1 MNSDYNWLVTKKVL
15 VVDDKASVR
24 DLLRDYLQQQGYAVA
39 VATNGREAL
48 YAARHE
54 NPDAILLDI
63 MMPEMDG
70 YQFLQQY
77 RRERSV
83 PVIIITARDEESDAV
98 LGLEL
103 GADDYVLKPF
113 RLRELE
119 ARVRAVLRRAE
130 PIEPGRLPL
139 HVGDI
144 LLDEGMHTVTVRGVE
159 VTLTPTEFNLL
170 RVLMLAAGQVL
181 TRQQLADRLT
191 EDGYDGLERTL
202 NVHIRNLRAKIEPN
216 PDQPQ
221 YIETVFGVGYRLCKP
236 EP

>member
-1 MNSDYNWLVTKKVL
+1 MNSDYNWLVTKKIL

-24 DLLRDYLQQQGYAVA
+24 DLLREYLQQQGYAVA

-119 ARVRAVLRRAE
+119 ARVRAVLRRTE
-130 PIEPGRLPL
+130 PIEPGRAPV

-144 LLDEGMHTVTVRGVE
+144 VLDEAQHTVTVRGAD

-191 EDGYDGLERTL
+191 DDGYDGLERTL
-202 NVHIRNLRAKIEPN
+202 NVHIRNLRAKIEPD
-216 PDQPQ
+216 PEQAQ